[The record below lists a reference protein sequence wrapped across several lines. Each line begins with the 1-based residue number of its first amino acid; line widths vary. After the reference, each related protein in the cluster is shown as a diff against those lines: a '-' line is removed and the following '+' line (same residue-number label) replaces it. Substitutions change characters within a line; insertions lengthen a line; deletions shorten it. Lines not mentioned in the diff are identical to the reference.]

1 MQVAYWNQKLIT
13 GAVNKAY
20 VLEQFTTLAEGA
32 ALVVPAITHKIAHKQ
47 WLGRLNY
54 SNSIN

>member
-1 MQVAYWNQKLIT
+1 MQVAYWNQKLNT
-13 GAVNKAY
+13 GEVNKAFK
-20 VLEQFTTLAEGA
+20 LEQFATVAEGA
-32 ALVVPAITHKIAHKQ
+32 ALVVPAIAHGIAHKQ